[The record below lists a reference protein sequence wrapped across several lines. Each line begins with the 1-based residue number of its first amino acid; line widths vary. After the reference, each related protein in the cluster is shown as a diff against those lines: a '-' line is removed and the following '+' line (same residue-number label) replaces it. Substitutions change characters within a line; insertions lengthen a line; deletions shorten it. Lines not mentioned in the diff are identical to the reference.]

1 MGYRSY
7 VKLRVISPARRCRGR
22 EAPAPLSPKPPLL
35 RRVRRTGMVQ
45 GGYFFRRCA
54 APTELCRRSSLIT
67 APPGDSLRLIS
78 GGLTARVSLHS
89 RRHESARPLRNTA
102 TAYFVPT
109 LRARR
114 EAPSLVPGS
123 GVGLLIF
130 QPASALST
138 GQYKWAV
145 SKQRK
150 PPQTANRLDGRHA
163 PVAAAQ
169 EKGSFSL
176 WTKHYRQCGLVG
188 CRRLVPGAAHQ
199 LSP

>member
-1 MGYRSY
+1 M
-7 VKLRVISPARRCRGR
+7 LA
-22 EAPAPLSPKPPLL
+22 L
-35 RRVRRTGMVQ
+35 
-45 GGYFFRRCA
+45 
-54 APTELCRRSSLIT
+54 
-67 APPGDSLRLIS
+67 
-78 GGLTARVSLHS
+78 SLHS

-169 EKGSFSL
+169 EKGNFSL
-176 WTKHYRQCGLVG
+176 WTKPYRQCGLVG
-188 CRRLVPGAAHQ
+188 YKRLVPGAAHQ
-199 LSP
+199 FCLTCLTCPTKRRTARSCTLRAPSSTGGLSTTSALLSGRRTNFV